1 MSERCVSKART
12 TSRKT
17 VTSWS
22 SASTFEREGI
32 SVYAPNGGLKF
43 QSSRVDDLTVGGDI
57 VGDESMEFAAIEA
70 DRGRVDGRR

>member
-1 MSERCVSKART
+1 
-12 TSRKT
+12 
-17 VTSWS
+17 
-22 SASTFEREGI
+22 
-32 SVYAPNGGLKF
+32 VYAPNGGLKF